1 MYHKSGLPPASAVR
15 HTECVGEFCTCG
27 AELPPDAR
35 FCHKCGKPQRE
46 EPLIEEMPAP
56 AAPPEAV
63 KPPATV
69 AARIDFHNGMAVR
82 IAFFSALLASFFNV
96 LALPA
101 SPLWLA
107 ASGFFCA
114 WLYMRR
120 AGEPLTVRAGARIGW
135 IMGLFSFV
143 ILTVVVTI
151 GFVGVVNSGEFQS
164 MMNEQFSHM
173 ALPEAATARMS
184 EMMQSPGV
192 LAITLL
198 FSLFILFVISIAFSV
213 AGGAL
218 GAKLLH
224 KD

>member
-1 MYHKSGLPPASAVR
+1 MYHTPVLPPAGAVS
-15 HTECVGEFCTCG
+15 HTGNVGEFCTCG

-46 EPLIEEMPAP
+46 EPVFEEV
-56 AAPPEAV
+56 AAPP
-63 KPPATV
+63 PPSSFV
-69 AARIDFHNGMAVR
+69 PAAAIAHRIDFHNGMAVR
-82 IAFFSALLASFFNV
+82 VAFFSALLASFFNV

-107 ASGFFCA
+107 ASAFLCV

-120 AGEPLTVRAGARIGW
+120 AGESLTVRAGARMGW

-151 GFVGVVNSGEFQS
+151 GFVGVVNSGEFQK
-164 MMNEQFSHM
+164 MMNEQFSNM
-173 ALPEAATARMS
+173 ALPETATARMT

-198 FSLFILFVISIAFSV
+198 LSLFILFVISIAFSV